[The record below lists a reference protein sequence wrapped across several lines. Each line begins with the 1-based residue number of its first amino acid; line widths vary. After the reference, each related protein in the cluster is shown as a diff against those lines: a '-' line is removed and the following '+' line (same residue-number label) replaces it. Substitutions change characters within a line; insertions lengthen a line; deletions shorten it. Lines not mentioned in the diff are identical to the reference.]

1 MNLEEIKKYAEH
13 VTAAAAGHTIQ
24 KRQLFG
30 VVETD
35 WEDMGPEE
43 EFNSNFNYRVKP
55 LPVLVPYSEIQDILG
70 LVGKVVCVSAVSVER
85 PTARL
90 IITARL
96 DNSTWHIQIA
106 GDSGKYTPLT
116 LMRKYEFLSGEP
128 CGVYV
133 DRVPKIAKKE
143 LPVDILEDEDEEEE
157 EDDA

>member
-55 LPVLVPYSEIQDILG
+55 LPVLVPYSETQDILG
-70 LVGKVVCVSAVSVER
+70 LVGKVVRVATLIPES
-85 PTARL
+85 PMARL
-90 IITARL
+90 VLAARIE
-96 DNSTWHIQIA
+96 NKTWNIQIA

-128 CGVYV
+128 CGMYV
-133 DRVPKIAKKE
+133 ERVPKIAKKKE
-143 LPVDILEDEDEEEE
+143 APADILEDEEEE
-157 EDDA
+157 EEEDE